1 MKWNFIGSYGMGLIC
16 CFHVLR
22 LSFAACKMKGMVLL
36 FFNKKNAEN
45 YCKGIKELIQ
55 LINSI
60 DQHIVKFSLASLN
73 ANFFTY

>member
-1 MKWNFIGSYGMGLIC
+1 
-16 CFHVLR
+16 
-22 LSFAACKMKGMVLL
+22 MKGMVLL